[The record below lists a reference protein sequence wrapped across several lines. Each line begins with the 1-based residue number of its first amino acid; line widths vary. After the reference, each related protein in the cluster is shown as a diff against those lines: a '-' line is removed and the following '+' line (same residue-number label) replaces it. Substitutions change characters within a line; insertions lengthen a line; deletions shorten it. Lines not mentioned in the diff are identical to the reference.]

1 MAFQTDGSGAG
12 AGHEGLCSSKCTSCF
27 IPDKD
32 FQSVKIG
39 RMGPRPRSPLNLP
52 PYATDLDRPAIF
64 WIRSDRSTDPI
75 TSYST
80 SVTRGISEM
89 QQLIQ
94 LILNTKLAPRRN
106 VEIYPT
112 SFVSNDCENN
122 FSNQMR

>member
-1 MAFQTDGSGAG
+1 MKASA
-12 AGHEGLCSSKCTSCF
+12 
-27 IPDKD
+27 PP
-32 FQSVKIG
+32 SVLRVLFLIKTFSLSQLG
-39 RMGPRPRSPLNLP
+39 GWVLGQDPLNLP
-52 PYATDLDRPAIF
+52 PYATGLDRPAIF

-80 SVTRGISEM
+80 SVTRGISET

-94 LILNTKLAPRRN
+94 LIFNTKLAPRRN

-122 FSNQMR
+122 FSHQMR

>member
-12 AGHEGLCSSKCTSCF
+12 AEHEGLCSSKCTSCF

-52 PYATDLDRPAIF
+52 PYATDLD
-64 WIRSDRSTDPI
+64 PI

-106 VEIYPT
+106 VEIYPE
-112 SFVSNDCENN
+112 FVSNDCENN
-122 FSNQMR
+122 FSHQMR